1 MNMSTAQPK
10 LGQRVQVTGKN
21 QLGQSVGRV
30 AYVGRTKF
38 AGGQW
43 FGVVLDEPRGKNNGT
58 VNGSTYFK
66 CAPNCGIFVRAQH
79 LQLLGL
85 QHTEQQ
91 QQQQQ
96 QTKVKYKKQQQL
108 ENNICDNNNDIMQR
122 DVSKVR
128 LSSSSSSRSRS
139 NSRQASSDE
148 QDNSREASGSSG
160 GRALRKL
167 PEKSTFALTT
177 SKTWVTSTQPS
188 AQSQSKRLRDTLE
201 THQESKVTTI
211 EAKNITQG
219 AAATSVTKATATAVG
234 NATLTAVTTTTD
246 SSIPRAVT
254 ALNAQTTPTTA
265 AVSETATVS
274 SATAPATATATSVT
288 SAASTASITA
298 STATTALIAPT
309 TATTTVANAPN
320 STQMAA
326 QATAEVATPATKT
339 LVAVDSTVVAAQPS
353 TLRAPPL
360 TCNQRR
366 STSYTQL
373 RPTRI
378 SQPKPTTAQ
387 AQSSTA
393 QLTLAMPVPV
403 ALAPKR
409 SKTSMSPTSSGSVK
423 RVTPAAFVEPGFLEI
438 LRPQFTLGP
447 ALRTPS
453 TVAPPVDNPEQR
465 QLREELQLL
474 RVQKS
479 EDKLKLLEL
488 ECIKIHNEQLQEFKS
503 QIMQQQVLLQ
513 RELQRCRHEQR
524 EAQETALKYK
534 RELDDVAE
542 SIELLTL
549 DKEMAE
555 ERLETLQMEMEMAQE
570 RNDEL
575 SLDLEILRAEQEEHN
590 EGQHLA
596 KNEKQSTN
604 VTTLQ
609 TTGEFLRLEQYNQ
622 RLRETVV
629 RLRDTLAH
637 EKQLAQR
644 THKDLETKHS
654 EINELK
660 SIKELQSRRVDQM
673 ELQMMDLKEQVDAS
687 LGAES
692 MVTQLA
698 TLKLEL
704 EERVKLLEDEVNEL
718 EALEQIQE
726 QLIESNQELESDLRD
741 EIDKLSGQV
750 KSLEQQ
756 KNAALE
762 SLYDR
767 DVTILK
773 FRDLV
778 RQLQEQLQLKTD
790 GGTLSIEDFSSA
802 NESQQEE
809 TSQQSQADY
818 QHIFS
823 VSKAYGRALEQQLK
837 AVELRLQGQHLEH
850 VLAFVPEQ
858 FLLRGGEH
866 DVVLV
871 MLLLERMNDKLEI
884 VCQAINEKFPNAC
897 EFGRDAIFEGYSVQ
911 RYIFRAQCIYLLKSL
926 QLVLQQFRHGLN
938 HCDYELCTHAAI
950 YRSDLEL
957 QEQQLDEFVRLLK
970 TGQLDEHTNCEPIR
984 RVLHYINGLHQNL
997 MPPQTL
1003 VELLDEQQLY
1013 NALIEVYEAGM
1024 DAVNANAGL
1033 LHTIIQLGDEQ
1044 TASFHCMQL
1053 LMEHSCALKQKLK
1066 KLQRKMSGNKTAAAW
1081 TGMQCARYQRILE
1094 ANEALG
1100 ALISMLGISAREAS
1114 KESNGGIA
1122 HEKLWRILCLNYTK
1136 FAPNQEA
1143 EQRELDVYSQRCM
1156 QLLEEQLEELLT
1168 LLEPRDVNTE
1178 YVRHAA
1184 FNTLQQRAAQVKRH
1198 YEDVKCL
1205 ELTVA
1210 EREKEIKALKLAAKM
1225 KQQDYSEMQV
1235 RKEMA
1240 EKQLHR
1246 LSQDHCQTLTQLAEG
1261 VEQLEQC
1268 FLSKEATLQH
1278 ALDTLTEKLNSLEQ
1292 AQQHWQQQ
1300 QQVDSACVT
1309 SSTRSSNRELNL
1321 MHQALRQERQIRV
1334 KLQGSELC
1342 RSFAALEPLHVPQ
1355 PESSSQLTSLEAQ
1368 LHGLKNQWLLAQLEL
1383 GESAQQRRSHIELQG
1398 SRLLRHIFHA
1408 YCSRHPHRAAPTDFG
1423 LFISGDLRRAF

>member
-1 MNMSTAQPK
+1 MSTAQPK
-10 LGQRVQVTGKN
+10 LGQRVQVAGKN
-21 QLGQSVGRV
+21 QLSGRV
-30 AYVGRTKF
+30 AYVGRTTF

-43 FGVVLDEPRGKNNGT
+43 FGIVLDEPRGKNNGT
-58 VNGSTYFK
+58 VHGSTYFK
-66 CAPNCGIFVRAQH
+66 CAPNCGLFVRAQQ
-79 LQLLGL
+79 LQLLLGSGPVDEL
-85 QHTEQQ
+85 
-91 QQQQQ
+91 
-96 QTKVKYKKQQQL
+96 KRKQ
-108 ENNICDNNNDIMQR
+108 DNNRTTESMQR
-122 DVSKVR
+122 ETNKLKLAHSR
-128 LSSSSSSRSRS
+128 QRSSR
-139 NSRQASSDE
+139 QTAAAAAAAEE
-148 QDNSREASGSSG
+148 QREASSSAE
-160 GRALRKL
+160 RLSRRP
-167 PEKSTFALTT
+167 PENATFTMTT
-177 SKTWVTSTQPS
+177 SKTWITSTQLQPQAPPKEPDPEQEPEPVPVPAPLVKQQRAMQPETS
-188 AQSQSKRLRDTLE
+188 TSTQIGQQKKETQSKAAEAQAQDQAKSQIRANAQPQSQAQSQEQAQAQAKTQTQSQAQSQLQAQSQS
-201 THQESKVTTI
+201 QS
-211 EAKNITQG
+211 Q
-219 AAATSVTKATATAVG
+219 SQPQ
-234 NATLTAVTTTTD
+234 
-246 SSIPRAVT
+246 SQS
-254 ALNAQTTPTTA
+254 Q
-265 AVSETATVS
+265 
-274 SATAPATATATSVT
+274 
-288 SAASTASITA
+288 
-298 STATTALIAPT
+298 
-309 TATTTVANAPN
+309 
-320 STQMAA
+320 
-326 QATAEVATPATKT
+326 ATPAQFER
-339 LVAVDSTVVAAQPS
+339 AAAQS
-353 TLRAPPL
+353 SVLTPPAM

-387 AQSSTA
+387 AQSTTA
-393 QLTLAMPVPV
+393 QLTLAMPVPL

-409 SKTSMSPTSSGSVK
+409 SKTSMSPTSSVK
-423 RVTPAAFVEPGFLEI
+423 RMAPAAFVEAGFLEI
-438 LRPQFTLGP
+438 LRPQFTPGP

-453 TVAPPVDNPEQR
+453 TVAPPMESAELR

-474 RVQKS
+474 RVQRS

-488 ECIKIHNEQLQEFKS
+488 ERIKIHNEQLLEFKS
-503 QIMQQQVLLQ
+503 QIMTQQVLLQ

-524 EAQETALKYK
+524 ESLELTAKYK
-534 RELDDVAE
+534 RELDDVAD
-542 SIELLTL
+542 SVELLTL

-555 ERLETLQMEMEMAQE
+555 ERLETLQMELEALQE

-575 SLDLEILRAEQEEHN
+575 SLDLEILRAEQEQDHN
-590 EGQHLA
+590 EDQCLE
-596 KNEKQSTN
+596 KTEKQSTN
-604 VTTLQ
+604 TTTLQ
-609 TTGEFLRLEQYNQ
+609 STGEFLRLEQYNQ

-644 THKDLETKHS
+644 THKELETKHS

-673 ELQMMDLKEQVDAS
+673 EMQLMDLKEQVDAS

-704 EERVKLLEDEVNEL
+704 EERVKLLEDEVSEL

-756 KNAALE
+756 KNAAVE

-778 RQLQEQLQLKTD
+778 RQLQEQLQLKSD
-790 GGTLSIEDFSSA
+790 GGNLSIEDFSSA

-809 TSQQSQADY
+809 TSQQSLADY

-837 AVELRLQGQHLEH
+837 AVELRLERQHLEH

-926 QLVLQQFRHGLN
+926 QLVLQQFRYGLN

-950 YRSDLEL
+950 YRMDLEV

-1003 VELLDEQQLY
+1003 VDLLDEQQLY
-1013 NALIEVYEAGM
+1013 GALIEVYEAGM
-1024 DAVNANAGL
+1024 DSVNANAGM

-1053 LMEHSCALKQKLK
+1053 LMEHSCAAKQKLK
-1066 KLQRKMSGNKTAAAW
+1066 KLQRKLGSNKTAAAW

-1100 ALISMLGISAREAS
+1100 ALISMLGVSAREAT

-1122 HEKLWRILCLNYTK
+1122 HEKLWRILSLNYSK
-1136 FAPNQEA
+1136 YAPAQET
-1143 EQRELDVYSQRCM
+1143 EQRELDAYSQRCM
-1156 QLLEEQLEELLT
+1156 QLLEEQLEELCA

-1178 YVRHAA
+1178 YVRHSSS
-1184 FNTLQQRAAQVKRH
+1184 NTLQQRAAQIRRH
-1198 YEDVKCL
+1198 YEDVKSL
-1205 ELTVA
+1205 ELAVA
-1210 EREKEIKALKLAAKM
+1210 ERDKELKALKYSAKL
-1225 KQQDYSEMQV
+1225 KQQDYSELQV

-1240 EKQLHR
+1240 EKQVHR
-1246 LSQDHCQTLTQLAEG
+1246 FTHDYCQTLTQMAEG
-1261 VEQLEQC
+1261 LEQLEQAM
-1268 FLSKEATLQH
+1268 LSKEAAMQH
-1278 ALDTLTEKLNSLEQ
+1278 ALNTLNDKLSALEL
-1292 AQQHWQQQ
+1292 AQQHCQQQ
-1300 QQVDSACVT
+1300 QQVDSACVS
-1309 SSTRSSNRELNL
+1309 SSTRICNRELNM
-1321 MHQALRQERQIRV
+1321 MHQALRQERALRV
-1334 KLQGSELC
+1334 QLQDNALC
-1342 RSFAALEPLHVPQ
+1342 KSFAALEPLHVPQ
-1355 PESSSQLTSLEAQ
+1355 LEQNGELARLEAQ
-1368 LHGLKNQWLLAQLEL
+1368 LRRLKNQWLLAHLDL
-1383 GESAQQRRSHIELQG
+1383 GPAGHERRSQIKLQA
-1398 SRLLRHIFHA
+1398 SRLLRHIFQA
-1408 YCSRHPHRAAPTDFG
+1408 YCTQNPHRAAPTDFG
-1423 LFISGDLRRAF
+1423 LFISDDLRRVL

>member
-1 MNMSTAQPK
+1 MSTAQPK
-10 LGQRVQVTGKN
+10 LGQRVQVSGKN
-21 QLGQSVGRV
+21 VLCGRV
-30 AYVGRTKF
+30 AYVGRTTF

-58 VNGSTYFK
+58 IHGSTYFK
-66 CAPNCGIFVRAQH
+66 CAPNCGLFVRAQQ
-79 LQLLGL
+79 LQLL
-85 QHTEQQ
+85 EQ
-91 QQQQQ
+91 
-96 QTKVKYKKQQQL
+96 THKKQ
-108 ENNICDNNNDIMQR
+108 DNNRTEDNMQR
-122 DVSKVR
+122 DVSKVK
-128 LSSSSSSRSRS
+128 LAGRSRS
-139 NSRQASSDE
+139 SRHPTDDQV
-148 QDNSREASGSSG
+148 NHREATTSA
-160 GRALRKL
+160 GRTTRKL
-167 PEKSTFALTT
+167 PEKATFALTT
-177 SKTWVTSTQPS
+177 SKTWVTLTQPHLQQT
-188 AQSQSKRLRDTLE
+188 QSQAQAQLIQKRVQELE
-201 THQESKVTTI
+201 THQESMLSVS
-211 EAKNITQG
+211 EADISLQSDGETCNAVGIQS
-219 AAATSVTKATATAVG
+219 ATS
-234 NATLTAVTTTTD
+234 
-246 SSIPRAVT
+246 P
-254 ALNAQTTPTTA
+254 
-265 AVSETATVS
+265 SEL
-274 SATAPATATATSVT
+274 APAPSREEPETNVSTSQMESPEQLN
-288 SAASTASITA
+288 SAASTQPAPRSELPGEVRQA
-298 STATTALIAPT
+298 STL
-309 TATTTVANAPN
+309 
-320 STQMAA
+320 
-326 QATAEVATPATKT
+326 K
-339 LVAVDSTVVAAQPS
+339 
-353 TLRAPPL
+353 APPL

-393 QLTLAMPVPV
+393 QLTLAMPVPL

-409 SKTSMSPTSSGSVK
+409 SKTSMSPTSSVK
-423 RVTPAAFVEPGFLEI
+423 RVAPAAFVEAGFLEI
-438 LRPQFTLGP
+438 LRPQFTPGP
-447 ALRTPS
+447 AMRTPS
-453 TVAPPVDNPEQR
+453 TVAPPMDNPEQR

-488 ECIKIHNEQLQEFKS
+488 ERIKIHNEQLLEFKA
-503 QIMQQQVLLQ
+503 QIMTQQVLLQ

-524 EAQETALKYK
+524 EAQETASKYK

-575 SLDLEILRAEQEEHN
+575 SLDLEILRAEQEEQG
-590 EGQHLA
+590 EGHHLE
-596 KNEKQSTN
+596 KSEKQSTN
-604 VTTLQ
+604 ATTLQ

-644 THKDLETKHS
+644 THKELDTKHS

-673 ELQMMDLKEQVDAS
+673 EMQLMDLKEQVDAS

-741 EIDKLSGQV
+741 EIDKLSSQV

-837 AVELRLQGQHLEH
+837 AVEMRLQGQHLEH

-926 QLVLQQFRHGLN
+926 QLVLQQFRFGLN

-950 YRSDLEL
+950 YRSDLES

-1003 VELLDEQQLY
+1003 VELLDEPQLY
-1013 NALIEVYEAGM
+1013 GALVEVYEAGM

-1044 TASFHCMQL
+1044 TASFQCMQL

-1066 KLQRKMSGNKTAAAW
+1066 KLQRKLSGNKTSAAW

-1100 ALISMLGISAREAS
+1100 ALINMLGVSAREAS

-1122 HEKLWRILCLNYTK
+1122 HEKLWRILSLNYTK
-1136 FAPNQEA
+1136 YAPSQET

-1178 YVRHAA
+1178 YVRHATC
-1184 FNTLQQRAAQVKRH
+1184 NTLQQRAAQVKRH
-1198 YEDVKCL
+1198 YEDVKSL

-1210 EREKEIKALKLAAKM
+1210 DRDKEIKALKYTAKL

-1246 LSQDHCQTLTQLAEG
+1246 FIQDHCQTLTQMAVG

-1268 FLSKEATLQH
+1268 LLSKEAALQH
-1278 ALDTLTEKLNSLEQ
+1278 ALGTLTEKLNNLEQ
-1292 AQQHWQQQ
+1292 VQQHWQQQ
-1300 QQVDSACVT
+1300 QQEDSACVT

-1321 MHQALRQERQIRV
+1321 MHQALRQERKLRV
-1334 KLQGSELC
+1334 QLQGTELC

-1355 PESSSQLTSLEAQ
+1355 PESSSQLCSLEAQ
-1368 LHGLKNQWLLAQLEL
+1368 LRSLKNQWLLAHLEL
-1383 GESAQQRRSHIELQG
+1383 GPSAPQRRSQIELQG
-1398 SRLLRHIFHA
+1398 SRLLRHIFQT
-1408 YCSRHPHRAAPTDFG
+1408 YCTRHPHRATPSDFG

>member
-1 MNMSTAQPK
+1 MYKDISLIIAQLK
-10 LGQRVQVTGKN
+10 LGQRVQVTGKH
-21 QLGQSVGRV
+21 QLCGQV
-30 AYVGRTKF
+30 AYVGRTSF
-38 AGGQW
+38 AAGQW
-43 FGVVLDEPRGKNNGT
+43 FGIVLDEPRGKNNGT
-58 VNGSTYFK
+58 VHGSTYFK
-66 CAPNCGIFVRAQH
+66 CAPNCGLFVRAQQ
-79 LQLLGL
+79 LQLLLGSN
-85 QHTEQQ
+85 QVVQQ
-91 QQQQQ
+91 
-96 QTKVKYKKQQQL
+96 KKQ
-108 ENNICDNNNDIMQR
+108 DNNRTKDSMQR
-122 DVSKVR
+122 DVSKIKLAGR
-128 LSSSSSSRSRS
+128 NR
-139 NSRQASSDE
+139 SRQAADD
-148 QDNSREASGSSG
+148 QNNQ
-160 GRALRKL
+160 RATKALAKKP
-167 PEKSTFALTT
+167 PEHATFSMTT
-177 SKTWVTSTQPS
+177 SKTWVTSTQLQPQPPPQPQSEAQELDSPS
-188 AQSQSKRLRDTLE
+188 ASSQ
-201 THQESKVTTI
+201 QESTQDVASTQC
-211 EAKNITQG
+211 EAAAFTQNITEQKQEITSNIATQSSASPSPSPLPSQAVGPPKCDLAG
-219 AAATSVTKATATAVG
+219 AAAR
-234 NATLTAVTTTTD
+234 
-246 SSIPRAVT
+246 SSI
-254 ALNAQTTPTTA
+254 LTP
-265 AVSETATVS
+265 
-274 SATAPATATATSVT
+274 PA
-288 SAASTASITA
+288 
-298 STATTALIAPT
+298 
-309 TATTTVANAPN
+309 
-320 STQMAA
+320 
-326 QATAEVATPATKT
+326 
-339 LVAVDSTVVAAQPS
+339 
-353 TLRAPPL
+353 L

-387 AQSSTA
+387 AQSTTA
-393 QLTLAMPVPV
+393 QLTLAMPVPL

-409 SKTSMSPTSSGSVK
+409 SKTSMSPTSSLK
-423 RVTPAAFVEPGFLEI
+423 RAAAPAAFVEAGFLEI
-438 LRPQFTLGP
+438 LRPQFTPGP

-453 TVAPPVDNPEQR
+453 TVAPTLDSAELR

-488 ECIKIHNEQLQEFKS
+488 ERIKIHNEQLLEFKA
-503 QIMQQQVLLQ
+503 QIMTQQVLLQ

-524 EAQETALKYK
+524 ESQETAAKYK
-534 RELDDVAE
+534 RELDNVAD
-542 SIELLTL
+542 SVELLTL

-555 ERLETLQMEMEMAQE
+555 ERLETLQMELEMAQE

-575 SLDLEILRAEQEEHN
+575 SLDLEILRAEQEQEHN
-590 EGQHLA
+590 DDQCLE
-596 KNEKQSTN
+596 KTEKQATN
-604 VTTLQ
+604 TTTLQ
-609 TTGEFLRLEQYNQ
+609 TTGEFLRLEQYNR
-622 RLRETVV
+622 RLRDTVV

-637 EKQLAQR
+637 EKQVAQR
-644 THKDLETKHS
+644 AHKELETKHS

-673 ELQMMDLKEQVDAS
+673 ETQLMDLKEQVDAS

-704 EERVKLLEDEVNEL
+704 EERVKLLEDEVSEL

-778 RQLQEQLQLKTD
+778 RQLQDQLQLKTD
-790 GGTLSIEDFSSA
+790 GGNLSIEDFSSA

-809 TSQQSQADY
+809 TSQQSLADY

-837 AVELRLQGQHLEH
+837 GVELRLERQHLDH

-871 MLLLERMNDKLEI
+871 MLLLERMNEKLEI

-950 YRSDLEL
+950 YRMDLES

-1003 VELLDEQQLY
+1003 VDLLDEQQLY
-1013 NALIEVYEAGM
+1013 VALIEVYEAGM
-1024 DAVNANAGL
+1024 DSVNANAGM

-1053 LMEHSCALKQKLK
+1053 LMEHSCAAKQKLK
-1066 KLQRKMSGNKTAAAW
+1066 KLQRKLSGNKTAAAW

-1100 ALISMLGISAREAS
+1100 ALISMLGVSAREAT
-1114 KESNGGIA
+1114 KESNGDIA
-1122 HEKLWRILCLNYTK
+1122 HEKLWRVLSLNYSK
-1136 FAPNQEA
+1136 FAPAQET
-1143 EQRELDVYSQRCM
+1143 EQRELDAYSQRCM
-1156 QLLEEQLEELLT
+1156 QLLEEQLEELCT

-1178 YVRHAA
+1178 YVRHPTC
-1184 FNTLQQRAAQVKRH
+1184 NTLQQRAAQIRRH
-1198 YEDVKCL
+1198 YEDVKSL
-1205 ELTVA
+1205 ELAVS
-1210 EREKEIKALKLAAKM
+1210 ERDKEIKSLKYAAKL
-1225 KQQDYSEMQV
+1225 KQQDYSELQV

-1240 EKQLHR
+1240 EKQVNR
-1246 LSQDHCQTLTQLAEG
+1246 FSQDYCQTLTQMADG
-1261 VEQLEQC
+1261 MEQLEQAM
-1268 FLSKEATLQH
+1268 LSKEAAMQH
-1278 ALDTLTEKLNSLEQ
+1278 ALNILNDKLTTLEQ

-1300 QQVDSACVT
+1300 QQVDSACAT
-1309 SSTRSSNRELNL
+1309 SSTRNCNREMNL
-1321 MHQALRQERQIRV
+1321 MHQALRQERKLRV
-1334 KLQGSELC
+1334 QLRDNELC
-1342 RSFAALEPLHVPQ
+1342 KNFAALEPLHVPQ
-1355 PESSSQLTSLEAQ
+1355 LEPSSELAALEAQ
-1368 LHGLKNQWLLAQLEL
+1368 LRRLKNEWLLAHLDL
-1383 GESAQQRRSHIELQG
+1383 GPGGHQRRSHIKLEG
-1398 SRLLRHIFHA
+1398 SRLLRHIFQT
-1408 YCSRHPHRAAPTDFG
+1408 YCTVNPHRAAPTDFG
-1423 LFISGDLRRAF
+1423 FFISDDLRRAF

>member
-1 MNMSTAQPK
+1 NMSTAQPK
-10 LGQRVQVTGKN
+10 LGQRVQVTGKQ
-21 QLGQSVGRV
+21 QLCGRV
-30 AYVGRTKF
+30 AYVGRTSF

-43 FGVVLDEPRGKNNGT
+43 FGVVLDEPRGKNNGC
-58 VNGSTYFK
+58 VQGSAYFK
-66 CAPNCGIFVRAQH
+66 CAPYCGLFVRAQQ
-79 LQLLGL
+79 LQVLGPD
-85 QHTEQQ
+85 QE
-91 QQQQQ
+91 
-96 QTKVKYKKQQQL
+96 KKQLKIQQ
-108 ENNICDNNNDIMQR
+108 EDSNRPPDNMQR
-122 DVSKVR
+122 DVGKVKPVTR
-128 LSSSSSSRSRS
+128 AQARGRAG
-139 NSRQASSDE
+139 RQASEE
-148 QDNSREASGSSG
+148 QVSSCQLLQLLNRHSFLHIYIYLFYLFQDVQREASTSA
-160 GRALRKL
+160 GRAKKQA
-167 PEKSTFALTT
+167 EKATFTLNTA
-177 SKTWVTSTQPS
+177 KTWVTSTQSQAQPRQQQQPQQQAQPQTQAQAQPLPQQQAQPQPQPQQQAQPKEQALPQLTESTDTAPPACADPAPASPS
-188 AQSQSKRLRDTLE
+188 RPKHNTELQSKP
-201 THQESKVTTI
+201 QEQVIAEVQPVPRPGLSK
-211 EAKNITQG
+211 ELQ
-219 AAATSVTKATATAVG
+219 
-234 NATLTAVTTTTD
+234 L
-246 SSIPRAVT
+246 
-254 ALNAQTTPTTA
+254 
-265 AVSETATVS
+265 
-274 SATAPATATATSVT
+274 
-288 SAASTASITA
+288 
-298 STATTALIAPT
+298 
-309 TATTTVANAPN
+309 
-320 STQMAA
+320 A
-326 QATAEVATPATKT
+326 QAQVLTPPT
-339 LVAVDSTVVAAQPS
+339 
-353 TLRAPPL
+353 L

-393 QLTLAMPVPV
+393 QLTLAMPVPL

-409 SKTSMSPTSSGSVK
+409 SKTSMSPTNSVK
-423 RVTPAAFVEPGFLEI
+423 RVAPAAFVEAGFLEI
-438 LRPQFTLGP
+438 LRPQFTPGP

-453 TVAPPVDNPEQR
+453 TVAPPVDSAEQR

-488 ECIKIHNEQLQEFKS
+488 ERIKIQNEQLLEFKA
-503 QIMQQQVLLQ
+503 QIMTQQVLLQ

-524 EAQETALKYK
+524 EAQETSSKYK

-555 ERLETLQMEMEMAQE
+555 ERLETLQMELEMAQE

-575 SLDLEILRAEQEEHN
+575 SLDLEILRAEQEEQG
-590 EGQHLA
+590 EGQHQE

-604 VTTLQ
+604 ATTLQ
-609 TTGEFLRLEQYNQ
+609 ATGEYLRLEQYNQ

-644 THKDLETKHS
+644 THKELETKHS

-673 ELQMMDLKEQVDAS
+673 EMQLIDLKEQVDAS

-698 TLKLEL
+698 ALKLEL

-767 DVTILK
+767 DITILK

-790 GGTLSIEDFSSA
+790 GGNLSIEDFSSA

-809 TSQQSQADY
+809 PSQQSQADY

-837 AVELRLQGQHLEH
+837 SVELRLQRQHLDH

-871 MLLLERMNDKLEI
+871 MLLLERMNEKLEI
-884 VCQAINEKFPNAC
+884 VCQAINEKFPNVC

-911 RYIFRAQCIYLLKSL
+911 RYIFRAQCVYLLKSL
-926 QLVLQQFRHGLN
+926 QLVLQQFRYGLN

-950 YRSDLEL
+950 YRSDLET

-970 TGQLDEHTNCEPIR
+970 TGQVDEHTNCESMR

-1013 NALIEVYEAGM
+1013 VALIEVYEAGM

-1044 TASFHCMQL
+1044 TASFQCMQQ
-1053 LMEHSCALKQKLK
+1053 LMEHSCVLKQKLK
-1066 KLQRKMSGNKTAAAW
+1066 KLQRKLGGNKTAAAW

-1100 ALISMLGISAREAS
+1100 ALISMLGVSAREAS

-1122 HEKLWRILCLNYTK
+1122 HEKLWRLLCLNYAK
-1136 FAPNQEA
+1136 FAPSQAEA
-1143 EQRELDVYSQRCM
+1143 DQREVDAYCQHCM
-1156 QLLEEQLEELLT
+1156 QLLEEQLEELCT

-1184 FNTLQQRAAQVKRH
+1184 SNTLQQRAAQVKRH
-1198 YEDVKCL
+1198 YEDVKSL

-1210 EREKEIKALKLAAKM
+1210 ERDKEIKALKYTAKL
-1225 KQQDYSEMQV
+1225 KQQDYSEQQV

-1246 LSQDHCQTLTQLAEG
+1246 YSQEHCQLLTQMAES
-1261 VEQLEQC
+1261 VEQLEQS
-1268 FLSKEATLQH
+1268 FLTKEAALQH
-1278 ALDTLTEKLNSLEQ
+1278 ALNTLTEKLNSLEQ
-1292 AQQHWQQQ
+1292 VQQHWQQQ
-1300 QQVDSACVT
+1300 QQASSACAS

-1321 MHQALRQERQIRV
+1321 MHQALRQERKMRV
-1334 KLQGSELC
+1334 KLQGTELR

-1355 PESSSQLTSLEAQ
+1355 PATSGQLCSLEAQ
-1368 LHGLKNQWLLAQLEL
+1368 LHRLRNQWLLAQLEL
-1383 GESAQQRRSHIELQG
+1383 GPSARHRRSHIELQG
-1398 SRLLRHIFHA
+1398 SRLLRHIFQT
-1408 YCSRHPHRAAPTDFG
+1408 YCTRHPHRAVPSDFG
-1423 LFISGDLRRAF
+1423 LFITDDLRRAF

>member
-1 MNMSTAQPK
+1 MSTAQPK

-21 QLGQSVGRV
+21 QLCGRI
-30 AYVGRTKF
+30 AYVGRTSF

-43 FGVVLDEPRGKNNGT
+43 FGIVLDEPRGKNNGT
-58 VNGSTYFK
+58 IRGSTYFK
-66 CAPNCGIFVRAQH
+66 CPPNYGLFVRAQQ
-79 LQLLGL
+79 LQLQSPVVNQL
-85 QHTEQQ
+85 EQL
-91 QQQQQ
+91 
-96 QTKVKYKKQQQL
+96 KKQ
-108 ENNICDNNNDIMQR
+108 DNNRLEEDIMQR
-122 DVSKVR
+122 DVSKVKMPAR
-128 LSSSSSSRSRS
+128 ARSRQPAEEQHS
-139 NSRQASSDE
+139 TEEELDTSSKTLSTHQQPFVASTSTNILSQSQQQQTIANNATAAGSHLQAT
-148 QDNSREASGSSG
+148 EASVAS
-160 GRALRKL
+160 
-167 PEKSTFALTT
+167 
-177 SKTWVTSTQPS
+177 QPP
-188 AQSQSKRLRDTLE
+188 QGQGQRLARWEQLGE
-201 THQESKVTTI
+201 VRQ
-211 EAKNITQG
+211 
-219 AAATSVTKATATAVG
+219 
-234 NATLTAVTTTTD
+234 
-246 SSIPRAVT
+246 SSI
-254 ALNAQTTPTTA
+254 LTP
-265 AVSETATVS
+265 
-274 SATAPATATATSVT
+274 
-288 SAASTASITA
+288 
-298 STATTALIAPT
+298 PT
-309 TATTTVANAPN
+309 
-320 STQMAA
+320 M
-326 QATAEVATPATKT
+326 
-339 LVAVDSTVVAAQPS
+339 
-353 TLRAPPL
+353 

-393 QLTLAMPVPV
+393 QLTLAMPVPLS
-403 ALAPKR
+403 LAPKR
-409 SKTSMSPTSSGSVK
+409 SKTSMSPTSSGVK
-423 RVTPAAFVEPGFLEI
+423 RVAPAAFVEAGFLEI
-438 LRPQFTLGP
+438 LRPQFTPGP

-453 TVAPPVDNPEQR
+453 TVAPPVAPVDSAEQR

-474 RVQKS
+474 RVQRS

-488 ECIKIHNEQLQEFKS
+488 ERIKIQNEQLLEFKA
-503 QIMQQQVLLQ
+503 QIMTQQVLLQ

-524 EAQETALKYK
+524 ESQETAAKYK

-555 ERLETLQMEMEMAQE
+555 ERLDTLQMELETAQE

-575 SLDLEILRAEQEEHN
+575 TLDLEIVRAEQEQEHQ
-590 EGQHLA
+590 GDDHLLNKSEKLSA
-596 KNEKQSTN
+596 KE
-604 VTTLQ
+604 TTLQ

-629 RLRDTLAH
+629 RLRDTLAL

-644 THKDLETKHS
+644 THKELETKHS

-673 ELQMMDLKEQVDAS
+673 EMQLIDLKEQVDAS

-698 TLKLEL
+698 TVKLEL
-704 EERVKLLEDEVNEL
+704 EERVKLLEDEVSEL

-741 EIDKLSGQV
+741 EAEKLSGQL

-809 TSQQSQADY
+809 TSQQSIADY

-823 VSKAYGRALEQQLK
+823 VSKAYGRALDQQLK
-837 AVELRLQGQHLEH
+837 AVELRLQRQHLDH
-850 VLAFVPEQ
+850 LLTFVPEQ

-950 YRSDLEL
+950 YRMDLET

-1003 VELLDEQQLY
+1003 VDLLDEHQLY
-1013 NALIEVYEAGM
+1013 ETLVEVYEAGM
-1024 DAVNANAGL
+1024 DAVNANAGM
-1033 LHTIIQLGDEQ
+1033 LHTIIKLGDEQ
-1044 TASFHCMQL
+1044 TSSFQSMQM

-1066 KLQRKMSGNKTAAAW
+1066 KVQRKLSGNKTAAAW

-1100 ALISMLGISAREAS
+1100 ALISILGVSAREAN

-1122 HEKLWRILCLNYTK
+1122 HEKLWHLLSLNYSK
-1136 FAPNQEA
+1136 FAPSQDT
-1143 EQRELDVYSQRCM
+1143 EQRELDVFGQRCM
-1156 QLLEEQLEELLT
+1156 KLLEEQLEELCT

-1178 YVRHAA
+1178 YVRHATC
-1184 FNTLQQRAAQVKRH
+1184 NTLQHRAAQIKRH
-1198 YEDVKCL
+1198 YEDVKSL
-1205 ELTVA
+1205 ELAAA
-1210 EREKEIKALKLAAKM
+1210 ERDKEIKALKYTAKL
-1225 KQQDYSEMQV
+1225 KQQDYSELQV

-1240 EKQLHR
+1240 EKQVHR
-1246 LSQDHCQTLTQLAEG
+1246 FSQDYCQTLTQMAEG
-1261 VEQLEQC
+1261 MEQLEQC
-1268 FLSKEATLQH
+1268 ILSKEASLQH
-1278 ALDTLTEKLNSLEQ
+1278 ALNTLTDKLS
-1292 AQQHWQQQ
+1292 HWQQQ
-1300 QQVDSACVT
+1300 QQAENACAT
-1309 SSTRSSNRELNL
+1309 SSTRSCNRELNL
-1321 MHQALRQERQIRV
+1321 MHQALRQERKLRV
-1334 KLQGSELC
+1334 QLQGIELC
-1342 RSFAALEPLHVPQ
+1342 KTFAALEPLHVPQ
-1355 PESSSQLTSLEAQ
+1355 LKASIQLNSLEAE
-1368 LHGLKNQWLLAQLEL
+1368 LRTFKNQWLLSHLEL
-1383 GESAQQRRSHIELQG
+1383 GSRGDQRRAQIQLQG
-1398 SRLLRHIFHA
+1398 SRLLRHIFQT
-1408 YCSRHPHRAAPTDFG
+1408 YCTLNPHRAAPTDFG
-1423 LFISGDLRRAF
+1423 LFISQDLRRAF

>member
-1 MNMSTAQPK
+1 MSTAQPK

-21 QLGQSVGRV
+21 QVGQSAGRV
-30 AYVGRTKF
+30 AYVGRTTF

-66 CAPNCGIFVRAQH
+66 CAPNCGLFVRAQQ
-79 LQLLGL
+79 LQLLAT
-85 QHTEQQ
+85 TEQQ
-91 QQQQQ
+91 P
-96 QTKVKYKKQQQL
+96 TKAKKDKRQP
-108 ENNICDNNNDIMQR
+108 NNICDNYNDNMQR

-148 QDNSREASGSSG
+148 Q
-160 GRALRKL
+160 
-167 PEKSTFALTT
+167 
-177 SKTWVTSTQPS
+177 
-188 AQSQSKRLRDTLE
+188 
-201 THQESKVTTI
+201 
-211 EAKNITQG
+211 
-219 AAATSVTKATATAVG
+219 
-234 NATLTAVTTTTD
+234 
-246 SSIPRAVT
+246 
-254 ALNAQTTPTTA
+254 
-265 AVSETATVS
+265 
-274 SATAPATATATSVT
+274 
-288 SAASTASITA
+288 
-298 STATTALIAPT
+298 
-309 TATTTVANAPN
+309 
-320 STQMAA
+320 
-326 QATAEVATPATKT
+326 
-339 LVAVDSTVVAAQPS
+339 
-353 TLRAPPL
+353 
-360 TCNQRR
+360 
-366 STSYTQL
+366 
-373 RPTRI
+373 
-378 SQPKPTTAQ
+378 PTTAQ

-393 QLTLAMPVPV
+393 QLTLAMPVPI

-409 SKTSMSPTSSGSVK
+409 SKTSMSPTSSSSNVK

-438 LRPQFTLGP
+438 LRPKFTLGP

-453 TVAPPVDNPEQR
+453 SVAPPPAVDNAEQR

-488 ECIKIHNEQLQEFKS
+488 ERIKIHNEQLQEFKS

-524 EAQETALKYK
+524 EAQETAAKYK
-534 RELDDVAE
+534 RELDDVGE

-590 EGQHLA
+590 EGGQHLE
-596 KNEKQSTN
+596 KNEKQASN

-644 THKDLETKHS
+644 THKELETKHS

-871 MLLLERMNDKLEI
+871 MLLLERMNEKLEI

-1066 KLQRKMSGNKTAAAW
+1066 KLQRKLSGNKTAAAW

-1136 FAPNQEA
+1136 FAPSQET

-1156 QLLEEQLEELLT
+1156 QLLEEQLEELFT

-1184 FNTLQQRAAQVKRH
+1184 CNTLQQRAAQVKRH

-1210 EREKEIKALKLAAKM
+1210 DREKEIKALKLAAKL
-1225 KQQDYSEMQV
+1225 KQQDYSEQQV

-1240 EKQLHR
+1240 ERQLHR

-1278 ALDTLTEKLNSLEQ
+1278 ALDTLTEQLSCLEQ

-1300 QQVDSACVT
+1300 QQMDSACVT

-1321 MHQALRQERQIRV
+1321 MHQALRQERKLRV

-1355 PESSSQLTSLEAQ
+1355 PESSSQLTALEAQ
-1368 LHGLKNQWLLAQLEL
+1368 LHGLKNQWLLAHLEL
-1383 GESAQQRRSHIELQG
+1383 GASAQQRRSHIELQG
-1398 SRLLRHIFHA
+1398 SRLLRHIFQA
-1408 YCSRHPHRAAPTDFG
+1408 YCTRHPHRAAPTDFG
-1423 LFISGDLRRAF
+1423 LFISEDLRRAF